1 MEMDLDAIIAAAN
14 RAQQSCDYRLGNCS
28 RVLHIGFFF
37 DGVGRN
43 IEQDAPENRLS
54 NIARLFRA
62 YPALE
67 DSLPDATYSKYYIS
81 GLGTPFL
88 EREGEALQQVMDGT
102 GKSVLESEKSQ
113 PVDALK
119 DIVKAKLGGAS
130 NQDVRD
136 EMKKKLLTPKG
147 QLKMLREAT
156 LKGVTRAG
164 IEATPWLRDSE
175 VMAYSMVT
183 GVDARLNSAK
193 KRFEQSFEEAVK
205 GGDVPVRLISVS
217 VFGFDMGGTLAREFI
232 DMLLGEICDRNTEDK
247 PTFRGV
253 PVDIVFTGL
262 FDCSRDTPMSSDNGL
277 DYAGSVLEWVPEKRA
292 EMAGQIISLFGRKF
306 LDHQSPLPTA
316 VKRSLHLVAAH
327 ERRRWRCVYRTGR
340 GGSGHQEVLMPGC
353 SEDIGGGLKP
363 DVQKPSAE
371 LCRVSLRK
379 MYTEAMKATV
389 PFHDLKSLR
398 EVSATVASYFDMRDS
413 VENQSA
419 GQWVSRY
426 QKAIPDKLLSYPAMN
441 RHLDSY
447 FEWLGKQ
454 HYEYKSELRRLE
466 GIQSSILLS
475 PGASMGLAGITPQ
488 ARQASDEV
496 AEDIRILKKHWGWL
510 SDVAKA
516 AYLLLTRKLY
526 KPPQMFM
533 DNIHKPACVRASHF
547 IECGTAGFDGKPLPI
562 MWYRAPAE
570 LYAWFVHDVQRAEGI
585 NDGYFSVRWMEPRG

>member
-1 MEMDLDAIIAAAN
+1 MQMDLDAIIAAAH

-28 RVLHIGFFF
+28 RILHIGFFF

-67 DSLPDATYSKYYIS
+67 DSLPDATFSKYYIS

-102 GKSVLESEKSQ
+102 GKSVLESEKAQ
-113 PVDALK
+113 PADALK

-130 NQDVRD
+130 NQAVRD

-147 QLKMLREAT
+147 QLKMLRDAT
-156 LKGVTRAG
+156 LKGVIRAG

-183 GVDARLNSAK
+183 GADTRLNSAK
-193 KRFEQSFEEAVK
+193 TRFEQSFEEAVK

-232 DMLLGEICDRNTEDK
+232 DMLLGEICDRNTGDK
-247 PTFRGV
+247 PAFRGV
-253 PVDIVFTGL
+253 PVDIVFAGL

-277 DYAGSVLEWVPEKRA
+277 DYAGSALEWMPEKRA

-306 LDHQSPLPTA
+306 LDHQSPLPAA

-327 ERRRWRCVYRTGR
+327 ERRRWRCIYRTGR
-340 GGSGHQEVLMPGC
+340 EGFEHQEILMPGC

-379 MYTEAMKATV
+379 MYNEAMKATV
-389 PFHDLKSLR
+389 PFHDLKTLD
-398 EVSATVASYFDMRDS
+398 EFDPVIADYFSMRDS
-413 VENQSA
+413 VESQSA
-419 GQWVSRY
+419 EQWVNSY
-426 QKAIPDKLLSYPAMN
+426 QRAVNATALSYRAMN
-441 RHLDSY
+441 RHLDGY
-447 FEWLGKQ
+447 FEWLGRQ
-454 HYEYKSELRRLE
+454 FYEYKSELRRLE
-466 GIQSSILLS
+466 SIRDGIQSSTS
-475 PGASMGLAGITPQ
+475 SMAGLVGMSSQ
-488 ARQASDEV
+488 ARLERDEV
-496 AEDIRILKKHWGWL
+496 TDDIVTLKKHWGWL
-510 SDVAKA
+510 SDVADA
-516 AYLLLTRKLY
+516 AHLLLTQEY
-526 KPPQMFM
+526 HYPPQLYL
-533 DNIHKPACVRASHF
+533 DNILMPSRARAEYF
-547 IECGTAGFDGKPLPI
+547 LECGVAGHDGKSSPI
-562 MWYRAPAE
+562 RWCVDSSV
-570 LYAWFVHDVQRAEGI
+570 LYSWFVHDVQRAEGI
-585 NDGYFSVRWMEPRG
+585 NGGYFSVRWMEPRG

>member
-1 MEMDLDAIIAAAN
+1 MEMDLDAIIAAAH

-28 RVLHIGFFF
+28 RILHIGFFF

-102 GKSVLESEKSQ
+102 GKSVLESEKAQ
-113 PVDALK
+113 PADALK

-147 QLKMLREAT
+147 QLKMLRDAT
-156 LKGVTRAG
+156 LKGVIRAG

-183 GVDARLNSAK
+183 GADTRLNSAK
-193 KRFEQSFEEAVK
+193 ARFERSFEEAVK

-217 VFGFDMGGTLAREFI
+217 VFGFDMGGTLARAFI
-232 DMLLGEICDRNTEDK
+232 DMLLDEICDKSTSGK
-247 PTFRGV
+247 PFFRGV
-253 PVDIVFTGL
+253 PVDIVFAGL

-277 DYAGSVLEWVPEKRA
+277 DYAGSVLEWVPEKRS

-306 LDHQSPLPTA
+306 LDHQSPLPAA
-316 VKRSLHLVAAH
+316 VKKSLHLVAAH

-340 GGSGHQEVLMPGC
+340 DGFEHQELLMPGC

-389 PFHDLKSLR
+389 PFPDFSTLYKTDRL
-398 EVSATVASYFDMRDS
+398 VWAYFDLSDE
-413 VENQSA
+413 VESQSA
-419 GQWVSRY
+419 EQWVKSY
-426 QKAIPDKLLSYPAMN
+426 QSAVNATALSYPAMN
-441 RHLDSY
+441 RHLDGY
-447 FEWLGKQ
+447 FEWLGRQ
-454 HYEYKSELRRLE
+454 FYEYKSELRRLE
-466 GIQSSILLS
+466 NIQTSILAS
-475 PGASMGLAGITPQ
+475 PGASMGLSITPQ
-488 ARQASDEV
+488 ARQAAGEV

-510 SDVAKA
+510 SDVANA
-516 AYLLLTRKLY
+516 AQLLLTQEY
-526 KPPQMFM
+526 HYPPQLYL
-533 DNIHKPACVRASHF
+533 DNILMPARVRADYF
-547 IECGTAGFDGKPLPI
+547 LECGVAGHDGKTPPI
-562 MWYRAPAE
+562 RWCVDSSV

-585 NDGYFSVRWMEPRG
+585 NDGYFSVRWTEPRG